1 MVAPGSEND
10 LVSEWSPF
18 RGSEFIVAPISKSRI
33 HCNRGKL
40 QLAEEIQFYSY
51 HFFVFE
57 RGYAVTCFRKNE
69 HAGRHL
75 AMAHVASA
83 GRAPRMGD
91 AITDFKANQSVI
103 MENEGITKESLPS
116 PTKAGQY
123 LPKVL
128 LLRL

>member
-1 MVAPGSEND
+1 
-10 LVSEWSPF
+10 
-18 RGSEFIVAPISKSRI
+18 
-33 HCNRGKL
+33 
-40 QLAEEIQFYSY
+40 
-51 HFFVFE
+51 
-57 RGYAVTCFRKNE
+57 
-69 HAGRHL
+69 
-75 AMAHVASA
+75 
-83 GRAPRMGD
+83 MGD